1 MGQTNASSW
10 QLIELQSMGD
20 ERGCLTAL
28 ESEKNIPFAIQRV
41 YYIYG
46 TLPNIRRGLHA
57 HRDLQQVAICVAGN
71 CTFLLDDGYHRQE
84 IVLDSPTKA
93 LYMNSMTWREM
104 FDFSHDCVLMV
115 LANHHYDESDYIRSY
130 EDFRR
135 LVYANYS

>member
-71 CTFLLDDGYHRQE
+71 
-84 IVLDSPTKA
+84 
-93 LYMNSMTWREM
+93 
-104 FDFSHDCVLMV
+104 
-115 LANHHYDESDYIRSY
+115 
-130 EDFRR
+130 
-135 LVYANYS
+135 

>member
-1 MGQTNASSW
+1 MGQTNASPW
-10 QLIELQSMGD
+10 QLIELKSMGD

-57 HRDLQQVAICVAGN
+57 HRDLQQVAICVSGC
-71 CTFLLDDGYHRQE
+71 CTFLLDDGHHRQE
-84 IVLDSPTKA
+84 IVLNSPTTA

-104 FDFSHDCVLMV
+104 FDFSPDCVLMV

-135 LVYANYS
+135 LVYANHS